1 MRESTT
7 DGLPERGA
15 IVERVAID
23 AMTHGP
29 DAVGRH
35 LGKVVFVAGGAPGDL
50 VDVEVV
56 RVEPRFSR
64 AIVRRVHSATPNRRQ
79 PECRYVGRCG
89 GCQWQHLSYGAQLE
103 AKHRNL
109 LDNLVRIGGLV
120 DAPVRPTLPS
130 PSEWRYRHRIN
141 LRVDG
146 RQLGFYRA
154 ESHDI
159 VEIAA
164 CPIAAEPLE
173 RGLAAARTWL
183 AAVRTTLRRLSLVTS
198 EGTDGI
204 VLVANAEGGFV
215 ASDDDLNEHTT
226 RRAPGATI
234 RGIVMFGR
242 SWRRMW
248 GDPAVAYTVDD
259 ISLVTTGG
267 EFTQVNLAGNRL
279 LVDTVLRLGR
289 VGAGDRVLD
298 LYCGAGN
305 LTLPAARRGALVTG
319 VERSPRAIADAIA
332 NAQRLAVDAR
342 FVCSPVEAVLADVGS
357 VPRPLELV
365 ILDPPRGGAAGVVK
379 EIARLSPRRIVY
391 VSCDPPTLARDL
403 ATLGDHGFRPEAIQP
418 IDLFPHTFH
427 LEAVAALAAAR

>member
-1 MRESTT
+1 MGESTT
-7 DGLPERGA
+7 HGLHERGA
-15 IVERVAID
+15 IVERVVID
-23 AMTHGP
+23 GMTHGP

-35 LGKVVFVAGGAPGDL
+35 HGKVVFVAGGAPGDL

-64 AIVRRVHSATPNRRQ
+64 AVVRRVHSATPNRRQ
-79 PECRYVGRCG
+79 PGCQYVGRCG

-120 DAPVRPTLPS
+120 DAPVRPILPS

-146 RQLGFYRA
+146 RRLGFYRA

-173 RGLAAARTWL
+173 RGLAAARRWL

-198 EGTDGI
+198 EGTDGV

-215 ASDDDLNEHTT
+215 ADDHDLNQRAT
-226 RRAPGATI
+226 RRKPGASI

-242 SWRRMW
+242 SWRRTW
-248 GDPAVAYTVDD
+248 GDAAVAYAVDGV
-259 ISLVTTGG
+259 SLVTTGG
-267 EFTQVNLAGNRL
+267 EFTQINLAGNRL
-279 LVDTVLRLGR
+279 LVDSVLNLGH

-305 LTLPAARRGALVTG
+305 LALPAALRGALVTG
-319 VERSPRAIADAIA
+319 IERSPRAIADAVA

-342 FVCSPVEAVLADVGS
+342 FVCSSVETALAGPGS
-357 VPRPLELV
+357 TPRPLDLV
-365 ILDPPRGGAAGVVK
+365 ILDPPRGGAAGVVG
-379 EIARLSPRRIVY
+379 EIARLGPRRIVY

-403 ATLGDHGFRPEAIQP
+403 ATLRDHGFRQEAIQP
-418 IDLFPHTFH
+418 IDLFPHTYH
-427 LEAVAALAAAR
+427 LEAVAALSAAR